1 METNVVTIVNG
12 VSIIACRQ
20 ADDMMVPIK
29 PVCEALGVA
38 YESQVNKIKEHP
50 IYASSISLR
59 DMVAADGRMRQ
70 MLCLP
75 IDEFPGWLFSINPN
89 NVREEIRRDLISFQK
104 MCNKALF
111 NYFFGSLQKQN
122 QRNKEE
128 IEILERIG
136 QLTNEKN
143 EITGLLAAEKR
154 KLAKIREDR
163 LSNEPTL
170 FN

>member
-1 METNVVTIVNG
+1 METNVVTIING

-20 ADDMMVPIK
+20 VEEMVVPIR

-50 IYASSISLR
+50 VFGSSISLR
-59 DMVAADGRMRQ
+59 DMVAADGRTRQ

-75 IDEFPGWLFSINPN
+75 MEEFPGWLFSINPA
-89 NVREEIRRDLISFQK
+89 NVRDEIKRDLISFQK

-111 NYFFGSLQKQN
+111 NFFFGSLQKQN
-122 QRNKEE
+122 QRNMEE
-128 IEILERIG
+128 IASLERIT

-154 KLAKIREDR
+154 KLAKIREER
-163 LSNEPTL
+163 LNNEPTL
-170 FN
+170 F